1 MKFRKNYLY
10 FLVNK
15 LDELNL
21 DYVKKIGAI
30 LVLRNPEKL
39 ILSDLKKF
47 KRKCSQNKIDLYIS
61 NNVKILFHL
70 RSNNFYVS
78 AYNKKQYSH
87 LRLINKRINI
97 IGSAHNYFEI
107 NEKTH
112 ESISHLKKSIQIN
125 PNNAYSWYLLARA
138 YALVDEIPLAN
149 YATAERYYL
158 IGERELSFEFAM
170 KAHKKVK
177 IESPE
182 WYRTS
187 DLIQILKKEVS
198 IIR

>member
-107 NEKTH
+107 KEKIQQGCNQVFLSRLFKTSYPNKPGYLGKIKFNLLSRKFSSKFVALGGINEANF
-112 ESISHLKKSIQIN
+112 SHIKNLNVAGFALSSDKKK
-125 PNNAYSWYLLARA
+125 AGKY
-138 YALVDEIPLAN
+138 IPA
-149 YATAERYYL
+149 
-158 IGERELSFEFAM
+158 FF
-170 KAHKKVK
+170 KKCF
-177 IESPE
+177 
-182 WYRTS
+182 
-187 DLIQILKKEVS
+187 
-198 IIR
+198 